1 MPAADPPTLQPQKI
15 RILVV
20 VGSLDIGGVEMDIL
34 RNFPRLDRER
44 FDVRVYAFMAP
55 GELAPQLADAGIEM
69 VLSPQSRQLQ
79 QANLSSRD
87 DYAIDRVPGLRPVR
101 RSFHHAS
108 QLARAAFPL
117 RRYIVQ
123 NRIDIVHCF
132 LPYAYIVGA
141 AATAL
146 RPRCRLVMSRVSS
159 NFYMN
164 EYSHYRFAETRFA
177 HRRLD
182 AAVCNAASIRQDLIA
197 EGIADDRI
205 TIIRNGIDVAH
216 FAPDPGRR
224 ASARAGVGLGPDQ
237 LVFTCVAN
245 LHPYKGHADLID
257 ALALIGPRLPKDWR
271 LLCAGRDVDNT
282 RAGLERH
289 VAAKGLAGNIRF
301 LGSVTD
307 IPGLLAASDLHIHP
321 SREDAF
327 PNSLLEAMAAGLP
340 VVATVV
346 GGIPELVEDGVGGI
360 LVPPRAPAELGAAI
374 VRLARDKGVRRR
386 FSNENSARAHREFS
400 IARSIEGYETL
411 YRTLCSGSR
420 SRARLAST

>member
-1 MPAADPPTLQPQKI
+1 MPAADLPTLQPQKI

-20 VGSLDIGGVEMDIL
+20 VGSLDIGGVEMDIV

-44 FDVRVYAFMAP
+44 FDVRIYAFMAP
-55 GELAPQLADAGIEM
+55 GELAPQLADAGIEL
-69 VLSPQSRQLQ
+69 VPSPQSTQLQ

-159 NFYMN
+159 NFYMD
-164 EYSHYRFAETRFA
+164 EYPHYRLAETRIA

-197 EGIADDRI
+197 EGIADSRI

-224 ASARAGVGLGPDQ
+224 ACARAGVGLGPDQ

-257 ALALIGPRLPKDWR
+257 ALALIAPRLPKDWR
-271 LLCAGRDVDNT
+271 LLCAGRDVDDT

-289 VAAKGLAGNIRF
+289 AAEKGLAGNIRF

-307 IPGLLAASDLHIHP
+307 IPGLLATSDLHIHP
-321 SREDAF
+321 SREDAL

-340 VVATVV
+340 IVATKV
-346 GGIPELVEDGVGGI
+346 GGIPELVEDGIGGL
-360 LVPPRAPAELGAAI
+360 LVSPRAPAELANAI
-374 VRLARDKGVRRR
+374 MRLVED
-386 FSNENSARAHREFS
+386 RELRPRMGQANAQRISEQFS
-400 IARSIEGYETL
+400 IEASISAYEKL
-411 YRTLCSGSR
+411 YFQLVR
-420 SRARLAST
+420 